1 MNRLNLSPFPSL
13 RSDEASSIPLMEKD
27 GFVDDAVVLALVA
40 GTSSARS
47 FADPGDLALA
57 ADDMDFAGWRLP
69 GSMRS
74 PAPELKE
81 LKGAPYEFPRRPA
94 PPLLDEPGLGEPHHG
109 SHRWWLA
116 GLAGALSTM
125 LFSVLLLSL
134 SARSAS
140 DTDGLSI
147 IRLREK
153 PRVSP
158 AAMPEP
164 APAPPELTDLS
175 DK

>member
-13 RSDEASSIPLMEKD
+13 RSDEASSIPRIEKD
-27 GFVDDAVVLALVA
+27 GFVDDDVVLALVA
-40 GTSSARS
+40 GTSPSRS
-47 FADPGDLALA
+47 SADPGDLALA
-57 ADDMDFAGWRLP
+57 ADDMDFAGWCLP
-69 GSMRS
+69 GRMRS

-81 LKGAPYEFPRRPA
+81 LKGAPYEFTRRPA
-94 PPLLDEPGLGEPHHG
+94 PPQQEEPGLGEPHHG

-140 DTDGLSI
+140 DADGLSI
-147 IRLREK
+147 IRLRDK
-153 PRVSP
+153 PKVSP
-158 AAMPEP
+158 ASVPETPP
-164 APAPPELTDLS
+164 AAPELTDVS